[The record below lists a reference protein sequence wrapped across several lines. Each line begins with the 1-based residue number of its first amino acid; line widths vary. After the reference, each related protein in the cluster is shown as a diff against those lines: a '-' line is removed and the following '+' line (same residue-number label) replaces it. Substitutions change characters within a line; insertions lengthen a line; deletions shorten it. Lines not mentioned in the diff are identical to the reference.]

1 MVCKRI
7 VPYIAK
13 QFSDYK
19 TIFFKKDTT
28 TFFNARILQLINK
41 RPAMS
46 CDNII
51 CKIIFL
57 ITNTILLRGTSYSF
71 FLLIDSSLRF
81 FFFGCCLIIT
91 SLFLAEIR
99 KSRILLGIIAK
110 SYFKFGAYFLEPLN
124 CWMGKEAYPN

>member
-1 MVCKRI
+1 
-7 VPYIAK
+7 
-13 QFSDYK
+13 
-19 TIFFKKDTT
+19 
-28 TFFNARILQLINK
+28 
-41 RPAMS
+41 MS